1 MHVVVDID
9 CRIFLQLA
17 DSSVTHGHQ
26 LKLCKSLCASAIIAS
41 TFNTWN
47 ALPADIVS
55 ATSLD
60 MFTARLNSID
70 SSRLLSSFKMYFH
83 AIVFSAFRV
92 RVRVFQ

>member
-1 MHVVVDID
+1 MDISLNFANR
-9 CRIFLQLA
+9 CVLLLLLQ
-17 DSSVTHGHQ
+17 
-26 LKLCKSLCASAIIAS
+26 
-41 TFNTWN
+41 
-47 ALPADIVS
+47 ALLTRGADIVS